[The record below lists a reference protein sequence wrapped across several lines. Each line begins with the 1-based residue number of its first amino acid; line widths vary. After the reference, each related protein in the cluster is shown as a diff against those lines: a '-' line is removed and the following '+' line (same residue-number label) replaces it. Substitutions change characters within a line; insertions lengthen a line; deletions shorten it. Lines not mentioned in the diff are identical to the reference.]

1 MVFPAKDI
9 LAVWDECAA
18 SFTFPMLD
26 NGYFYLA
33 ATRLSLFRSAQDWAM
48 VIEVF
53 GFSPRS
59 GLPDTNIYSFASRLH
74 DRNTA
79 DKYVSAE
86 AYERYLRNNPH
97 NEMRFAFPI
106 EGGPWQEEP
115 YSEFVAENASSLV
128 IRGEPIPL
136 PSPEELQR
144 NGITPAYLPKVH
156 VSELCRYLAA
166 VEREKALATLQE
178 RRISIVP
185 DMEQIMQ
192 LEEWHHP
199 DLAAGEPPSA
209 TETFRQLADVLAT
222 GDTSLY
228 RRSRPPNTDWRNWP
242 DAGTL

>member
-1 MVFPAKDI
+1 MAFHAKDI
-9 LAVWDECAA
+9 LTVWDECAA

-59 GLPDTNIYSFASRLH
+59 GLPDTNIYTFASRLH
-74 DRNTA
+74 DRNEA
-79 DKYVSAE
+79 DKFANPE

-97 NEMRFAFPI
+97 NEMHFAFPI
-106 EGGPWQEEP
+106 EEGPWQEEP
-115 YSEFVAENASSLV
+115 YSEFVAENATSV
-128 IRGEPIPL
+128 IIRGEQTPI

-144 NGITPAYLPKVH
+144 NGIALAHLPKVH

-166 VEREKALATLQE
+166 VKREKVLATPQE
-178 RRISIVP
+178 RRISILP
-185 DMEQIMQ
+185 EMEQLMQ

-209 TETFRQLADVLAT
+209 TETFRQLADVRDRRHGSLSSVKASKHALA
-222 GDTSLY
+222 
-228 RRSRPPNTDWRNWP
+228 
-242 DAGTL
+242 